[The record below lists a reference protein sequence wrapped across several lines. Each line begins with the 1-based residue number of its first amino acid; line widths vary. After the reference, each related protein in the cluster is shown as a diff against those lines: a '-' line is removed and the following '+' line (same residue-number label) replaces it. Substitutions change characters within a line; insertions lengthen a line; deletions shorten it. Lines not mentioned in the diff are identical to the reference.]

1 MKSGD
6 ASRFWR
12 AEPRR
17 VDEVVTVALSL
28 VVRAAVV
35 AWAHGRFPPADDG
48 KFYHVV
54 ADRIAHGLGYTWQ
67 WPDGVVT
74 YAAHYPVGYPALMG
88 AGYAVFGSSPTVA
101 MALNAF
107 IGTLGVWAVYRL
119 ASFNRKRGPAVVA
132 GVVAAL
138 HPSLVFYT
146 PALMTEGVTA
156 ALLAVLGWLAVTA
169 RARGIG
175 WLVALG
181 LLSGVLVL
189 VRPQALVLAPVLGAV
204 AGVDGWPSRL
214 RRAALVTVLALGVC
228 LPWTLRNCSRL
239 DHCAF
244 VSANGGWNLFIGSAE
259 KATGRWVSI
268 DELGVPDECRNE
280 FGEAGKDRCFGRA
293 GTRNIREHPVHF
305 LKLIPAKLSAT
316 FDWSGAPGHYL
327 HSSNGALVD
336 EHGKLQLGI
345 AEALYQRIVLLLG
358 FVGVGL
364 APGPRR
370 GARMLAAALS
380 AVWLFRP
387 EAWLS
392 HLLLVLLVA
401 SFGRSLWS
409 RPAWLL
415 GAAAVLATAVTH
427 AVFFGAGRYGLVC
440 VLLLVAFAA
449 EGLAALGGGK
459 RPFVEA
465 RRLAPSLLS
474 FDSRSSG
481 E

>member
-1 MKSGD
+1 MR
-6 ASRFWR
+6 AFWR

-17 VDEVVTVALSL
+17 RDEAAIVALAL
-28 VVRAAVV
+28 FVRAAVV

-54 ADRIAHGLGYTWQ
+54 AERIAHGQGYTWL

-74 YAAHYPVGYPALMG
+74 YAAHYPVGYPALIG
-88 AGYAVFGSSPTVA
+88 VGYATVVSSPTVA
-101 MALNAF
+101 MAINALV
-107 IGTLGVWAVYRL
+107 GSAGVWAVYRL
-119 ASFNRKRGPAVVA
+119 GALAGKRGSALL
-132 GVVAAL
+132 GGLLAAL

-156 ALLAVLGWLAVTA
+156 ALLALLGWLAVSA
-169 RARGIG
+169 RSRGAP
-175 WLVALG
+175 WLLGLG
-181 LLSGVLVL
+181 LLSGALVL
-189 VRPQALVLAPVLGAV
+189 VRPQALVLAPVFGAV
-204 AGVDGWPSRL
+204 AAERGWWPRL
-214 RRAALVTVLALGVC
+214 RRAGLVSVLAVLVC

-239 DHCAF
+239 DQCAF

-268 DELGVPDECRNE
+268 DALGVPSECRTE

-293 GTRNIREHPVHF
+293 GMRNLREHPLHF
-305 LKLIPAKLSAT
+305 VKLIPAKLSAT

-327 HSSNGALVD
+327 HASNGALFD
-336 EHGKLQLGI
+336 ERDKLALGV
-345 AEALYQRIVLLLG
+345 AEALYERIVVLLA

-370 GARMLAAALS
+370 RARAISAALS

-401 SFGRSLWS
+401 RFGRLLWS
-409 RPAWLL
+409 RPSWLL
-415 GAAAVLATAVTH
+415 GGATVLATAATH
-427 AVFFGAGRYGLVC
+427 ALFFGAGRYGLVC
-440 VLLLVAFAA
+440 VPLLIAFAA
-449 EGLAALGGGK
+449 EGLGTLGEG
-459 RPFVEA
+459 A
-465 RRLAPSLLS
+465 RGPSSLLTA
-474 FDSRSSG
+474 
-481 E
+481 EA